1 MGRLI
6 TALPAVIYAGA
17 ATAVAVWSVAHT
29 LRGTSQDTDDITNQ
43 PREENPQP

>member
-6 TALPAVIYAGA
+6 TALPALLYVVPFSALVI
-17 ATAVAVWSVAHT
+17 WSVAHT
-29 LRGTSQDTDDITNQ
+29 LRESSQATDDIHNQ